1 MADLKIID
9 LLGARARILRCSG
22 QETAPE
28 AVTLPPE
35 VAIHSTMLLPA
46 ARGDCFTVGEPT
58 DSHRRGRAL
67 SWPMEAQSPP
77 GGVTA
82 NGNGRVYAEAVLRSF
97 ATDRLGDRTFT
108 WKPDGVT
115 ESSVSTEVLLG
126 DSLKGELTHESEV
139 GLVVPDGLKEEE
151 RQAVLDACSPHGKV
165 WLIPRTMAAAIAW
178 CRSKA
183 AETLLV
189 GKSDENNPIG
199 HIVLIEAGFGP
210 WAVTAVPI
218 FRVAKGRKNW
228 LVPKREAR
236 LRKVVEGLTG
246 WGLLARQAAHH
257 QGRSALIRMNDPKWV
272 LDILDGE
279 QVLVDEYVNKPMPP
293 EGVLPRMPG
302 LVGGTVWYDGAKQ
315 LALAVHALMAEMKS
329 PCLGGEMV
337 GTLAWAKK
345 QGGYLRDQLLSAF
358 GLKQLDVSDA
368 AVSAGAALA
377 MVGKA
382 NGTPTWF
389 ENLETIHL
397 FFKDKNKLGDPIPG
411 WEPLLPGKQM
421 DAGRDYQSDEPID
434 RFSIP
439 AGRNTITLTLRHT
452 HDQGLDYRRSTTA
465 QSQVCK
471 EETPILINVHAKP
484 GQGFA
489 VVTVKSKEAGLFA
502 GKLDWLKM
510 EPCEEPKIKHGYTPT
525 AKLVPVEV
533 MWNGVLEQL
542 EDASYLLRTGRLD
555 DRLVGALRRLNASL
569 NRCMHSE
576 AAVPDRWRVTGAEK
590 GKHIYFAPVSIE
602 GRAPSAEYQD
612 ALGEFHELLEEKLIL
627 AIPSGGPVARK
638 SMQKAIKAANRLMAW
653 NYHGCPGSVKDA
665 AVAKLLADEKL
676 NVLDLHVLGLTT
688 DNHGHILA
696 FMERLRRELPEI
708 KSANNWLRA
717 FRNLVRLNEDALRD
731 VDDDEVYDIVG
742 DILRRLEEAIDHQ
755 RKGIAANC
763 LEALLYVLKR
773 RRYSNGFMA
782 KDGPHA
788 AELLRMVNGGYAV
801 QEDGPGYSESTL
813 AFLSAGNRS
822 FVGSLVRFLKEDATD
837 ADITIATVSDEGDE
851 DDEE

>member
-1 MADLKIID
+1 MAELKIID

-22 QETAPE
+22 QEATTE
-28 AVTLPPE
+28 VVTLPPE
-35 VAIHSTMLLPA
+35 VAIHSTLLLPA
-46 ARGDCFTVGEPT
+46 ARGDCFTVGEPS

-108 WKPDGVT
+108 WKPDGVI
-115 ESSVSTEVLLG
+115 ESSVSAEVLLG

-183 AETLLV
+183 AEPLLV

-279 QVLVDEYVNKPMPP
+279 QALVDEYVNKPMPP

-302 LVGGTVWYDGAKQ
+302 LGGGTVWYDGAKQ
-315 LALAVHALMAEMKS
+315 LASAVHALMAGMKS

-358 GLKQLDVSDA
+358 GLKRLDVSDA

-377 MVGKA
+377 MVAKN

-389 ENLETIHL
+389 ETLEKMSL
-397 FFKDKNKLGDPIPG
+397 FYQSENEMGDPVVK
-411 WEPLLPGKQM
+411 WAALLPGTVM
-421 DAGRDYQSDEPID
+421 DAGSDYESEKPILGLHV
-434 RFSIP
+434 P
-439 AGRNTITLTLRHT
+439 VGMNEITLTLRHEPT
-452 HDQGLDYRRSTTA
+452 DGSPITYRKASIMQTK
-465 QSQVCK
+465 VCEK
-471 EETPILINVHAKP
+471 DTPIRIDVKAKP

-489 VVTVKSKEAGLFA
+489 HVMLKSIDPGYFA
-502 GKLDWLKM
+502 GRLDWLHMK
-510 EPCEEPKIKHGYTPT
+510 ECEEPTITYGYTLT
-525 AKLVPVEV
+525 V
-533 MWNGVLEQL
+533 
-542 EDASYLLRTGRLD
+542 
-555 DRLVGALRRLNASL
+555 RLVAHPQLWSTAEAELKVIRDVLKGPRRENLFLEPIRSATNAMNKCVHSLSYKYRPGVAKIEVDDHIYYTPVDVSGKAPTLAGNRLIKEISDGLVEHIEADWNASVTKGALR
-569 NRCMHSE
+569 
-576 AAVPDRWRVTGAEK
+576 
-590 GKHIYFAPVSIE
+590 
-602 GRAPSAEYQD
+602 
-612 ALGEFHELLEEKLIL
+612 LL
-627 AIPSGGPVARK
+627 
-638 SMQKAIKAANRLMAW
+638 AW
-653 NYHGCPGSVKDA
+653 LYRGCPSEVTSEVFAKVRARDA
-665 AVAKLLADEKL
+665 DLAM
-676 NVLDLHVLGLTT
+676 LDLHIIGLTMGA
-688 DNHGHILA
+688 DSVSHIPRY
-696 FMERLRRELPEI
+696 MEIMRAKLPLL
-708 KSANNWLRA
+708 SAPNNWLRA
-717 FRNLVRLNEDALRD
+717 FRDIVRLNEHALRD
-731 VDDDEVYDIVG
+731 VPNTT
-742 DILRRLEEAIDHQ
+742 LEAIVDALLSTLS
-755 RKGIAANC
+755 RAIPMGRRPLAANC
-763 LEALLYVLKR
+763 YLSILFLLKR
-773 RRYSNGFMA
+773 RRYSKSFLGRDDPRYHQILDCLDDLEAARYKGKPFLTPA
-782 KDGPHA
+782 KQSFIDS
-788 AELLRMVNGGYAV
+788 LR
-801 QEDGPGYSESTL
+801 
-813 AFLSAGNRS
+813 
-822 FVGSLVRFLKEDATD
+822 RFLAYTATLSD
-837 ADITIATVSDEGDE
+837 QQIMGKLEEEPADGESSDEN
-851 DDEE
+851 